1 MLLSRIDRRSGR
13 HTFTALTAAAVFCL
27 APAGIPRIASVDCA
41 GVVLSASPAQQAPIQ
56 PPPSRRREPSGQP
69 AASRVYTGV
78 PGTISGSI
86 EDQLGDLVSGA
97 VVRLTDDAGEMRT
110 ARTSSNATF
119 EFAGLPPG
127 SYSLDLNE
135 PGFAPAHVDIPLAEG
150 ESLTRAVVLAIG
162 DVEESI
168 QVTPGGPQAA
178 TVPMTELDRLLA
190 ARATPVTPVGTTGR
204 CAPPGPC
211 VTPAQKVIDRQPQYP
226 PDALNLGT
234 EGEVILQG
242 RITRDGVVE
251 DIKPVM
257 AGDDSLKESVL
268 AAVRQWQYKPTLL
281 NGVAVE
287 APLTISV
294 QFTRTTDRR

>member
-1 MLLSRIDRRSGR
+1 MTLSRIDRRLGR
-13 HTFTALTAAAVFCL
+13 HTFTALTAALLCL
-27 APAGIPRIASVDCA
+27 APADPLHRA
-41 GVVLSASPAQQAPIQ
+41 GVDSPSVVVSASPAQQTPVR
-56 PPPSRRREPSGQP
+56 PRTYRRGEPSGQP
-69 AASRVYTGV
+69 ATNRVYTGV
-78 PGTISGSI
+78 PGAISGSI

-97 VVRLTDDAGEMRT
+97 VVRLTDDAGETRT

-119 EFAGLPPG
+119 EFTGLPPG

-135 PGFAPAHVDIPLAEG
+135 PGFAPSHADIPLAEG
-150 ESLTRAVVLAIG
+150 QSLSRAVVLEIG
-162 DVEESI
+162 VVEESI
-168 QVTPGGPQAA
+168 QVTPGGPQAGA
-178 TVPMTELDRLLA
+178 VPMTELDRVLA
-190 ARATPVTPVGTTGR
+190 ARAAPVTPVGTTGK
-204 CAPPGPC
+204 CASPGPC
-211 VTPAQKVIDRQPQYP
+211 VTPARKVIDRQPQYP
-226 PDALNLGT
+226 PEAVNLGT

-257 AGDDSLKESVL
+257 AADDSLKESVL

-294 QFTRTTDRR
+294 QFSRTSDRR

>member
-1 MLLSRIDRRSGR
+1 MAISRIDRRLGR
-13 HTFTALTAAAVFCL
+13 RFAALTAAAALGL
-27 APAGIPRIASVDCA
+27 AMADPLPVAG
-41 GVVLSASPAQQAPIQ
+41 GVGVSAAPAQQAPIQ
-56 PPPSRRREPSGQP
+56 PRPYRRGEPSGQP
-69 AASRVYTGV
+69 ATSRVYTGV

-86 EDQLGDLVSGA
+86 EDQLGDLVPGA
-97 VVRLTDDAGEMRT
+97 VVRLSDEGGEMRT

-119 EFAGLPPG
+119 EFSGLPPG
-127 SYSLDLNE
+127 AYSLDLNE
-135 PGFAPAHVDIPLAEG
+135 PGFAPTHVDIPLAEG